1 MSDYD
6 LYRTRMSAYGSTIK
20 EGRTNAIVNKIR
32 NTFADSPSYFEV
44 SINNS
49 STTTGVQIVDDSSSI
64 NQTNQN
70 DKIIIMQPGD
80 NLSVGDMIKH
90 NNKNWLCVASELFN
104 DIYYKGK
111 ITKCNQ
117 ILNMHVNSLPY
128 EIPIIIESGV
138 RLFQLGTD
146 SNKYL
151 ETPSTTVV
159 ARLPN
164 TAITRQI
171 IRSEKYQIGIQNYVV
186 NDINDIIESGLLI
199 LKLEYSAEAQETH
212 VYSLNILNGDNLSLT
227 LGETLQLDV
236 QIFDG
241 TTIVSPTPSIT
252 YTSSNTL
259 VATVS
264 ATGLITSLI
273 EGDVIISAKLSSN
286 LTVLDTLNLT
296 IQEVVA
302 DNYTVDVYGDSSIVL
317 SDTKTINAKVYNN
330 GVEDITKGVNW
341 TVINEDGTVL
351 EYLSI
356 DSQDSNSITLT
367 ATSNSAYKNKNVVIK
382 GTFTEDILVF
392 DEHIIKIMSLF

>member
-1 MSDYD
+1 
-6 LYRTRMSAYGSTIK
+6 MSAYGSTIK

-252 YTSSNTL
+252 YTVSNTL